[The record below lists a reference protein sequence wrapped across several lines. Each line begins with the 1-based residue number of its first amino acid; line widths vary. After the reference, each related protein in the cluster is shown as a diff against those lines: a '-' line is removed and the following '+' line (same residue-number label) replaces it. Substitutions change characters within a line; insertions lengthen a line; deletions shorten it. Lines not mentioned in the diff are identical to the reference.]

1 MASMPESHVSDA
13 FAGHGDFSTS
23 WLRVFAEVA
32 RLGSFTAAAQWL
44 GYTQSAVSRQISA
57 LEGQAGAPLF
67 DRLPRGVR
75 LTEAGRCLLPHAEA
89 VLDRLGTARQDLT
102 ALRDLDAGRLRIGA
116 FPTAEAALVP
126 RAIAAFRAR
135 HPAITV
141 TLREGLTPIHLAG
154 LAAGEIDIAVVS
166 TTAGHPLEDF
176 DLHHLLDE
184 SMFVAL
190 PAGHALA
197 GRSQLRL
204 AELAAEQWVTG
215 SPRPGDTLISSSLRT
230 GFQPR
235 IGFIAAEWIAK
246 QGFVAAGLGVTLIPE
261 LAAASVRPDIT
272 LVALHPDDVKGRA
285 VYAATARGLSPSPAV
300 GAFLGLLGEAVAGLL
315 GGLGVPGV
323 GGTTG
328 AGGATGD

>member
-1 MASMPESHVSDA
+1 MLKPNVSSTLGD
-13 FAGHGDFSTS
+13 DFSVS
-23 WLRVFAEVA
+23 WLRMFTEVA
-32 RLGSFTAAAQWL
+32 RLGSFTAAARGL

-89 VLDRLGTARQDLT
+89 VLDRLGAARQDLT

-116 FPTAEAALVP
+116 FATAEAALVP

-135 HPAITV
+135 HPAVAIT
-141 TLREGLTPIHLAG
+141 LKEGLTSAHLAA
-154 LAAGEIDIAVVS
+154 LTAGEIDVAVVS

-184 SMFVAL
+184 TMFVAL

-197 GRSQLRL
+197 RRTRIGL
-204 AELAAEQWVTG
+204 AELAGEVWVTG
-215 SPRPGDTLISSSLRT
+215 SARPRGTLISSALRS

-235 IGFIAAEWIAK
+235 IGFVAAEWIAK
-246 QGFVAAGLGVTLIPE
+246 QGFVAAGLGVTLVPA
-261 LAAASVRPDIT
+261 LAAASVRADIA
-272 LVALHPDDVKGRA
+272 LVALDPEDVPGRA
-285 VYAATARGLSPSPAV
+285 VHAATARGLSPSPAV
-300 GAFLGLLGEAVAGLL
+300 GAFLGLLDEAVAGLL
-315 GGLGVPGV
+315 ADLGR
-323 GGTTG
+323 
-328 AGGATGD
+328 